1 MTDQLRVGIAGG
13 SIGGLTTAVLLQE
26 LGLDVHVFER
36 SAHPL
41 EGRGAGIVVLPM
53 TERYFVERGGR
64 LGASGHDTREVAL
77 TLTNWSYVNRAG
89 TLISEAPTYNRFTAW
104 NTLYRAL
111 LDVFPADRYH
121 LGHQVDGVRQVAGTV
136 DPVVVSFSTGDDFS
150 CDLFVGAD
158 GMGSTVRS
166 IVSPQTP
173 TDYAGYV
180 AYRGTLLESD
190 LSEETASL
198 LDDAM
203 VYQVLEDS
211 HILAYAI
218 PGPDD
223 SIERGERGVNVV
235 WYRNVPPDAF
245 AELMTDRNGEFRPTT
260 MPPGLL
266 QDQFTEELHS
276 AARAQLAPQLCE
288 LIVECT
294 EPFIQAIF
302 DMSAERFVYDRIV
315 LLGDAATV
323 LRPHVAAGTA
333 KACADA
339 WALRDHLDDYRE
351 GGGELDTTLALWEQQ
366 QIGVART
373 AAERSRKMG
382 EAAQMLGTMTP
393 GDPTWRFGLLSPGN

>member
-1 MTDQLRVGIAGG
+1 MTSQLRVGIAGG
-13 SIGGLTTAVLLQE
+13 SIGGLTTAVLLHE
-26 LGLDVHVFER
+26 LGHDVHVFER
-36 SAHPL
+36 SSRAL

-53 TERYFVERGGR
+53 TERYFVERGGS
-64 LGASGHDTREVAL
+64 LGASADDAPDVAL
-77 TLTNWSYVNRAG
+77 TLTNWSYVDPSG
-89 TLISEAPTYNRFTAW
+89 TLVDEAPTHNRFTAW

-111 LDVFPADRYH
+111 IDVFPEERYH
-121 LGHQVDGVRQVAGTV
+121 LGSEVDGVQQQPEQRHAVQVSLAN
-136 DPVVVSFSTGDDFS
+136 GDEFA
-150 CDLFVGAD
+150 CDLLIGAD
-158 GMGSTVRS
+158 GMGSSVRS
-166 IVSPQTP
+166 IVSPETS

-180 AYRGTLLESD
+180 AYRGTLLERD
-190 LSEETASL
+190 LTPDTAAL

-203 VYQVLEDS
+203 IYQVLDDS

-223 SIERGERGVNVV
+223 SIERGERAVNFV
-235 WYRNVPPDAF
+235 WYRNVAADQF

-266 QDQFTEELHS
+266 QDRFSEELNAS
-276 AARAQLAPQLCE
+276 ANASLAPQLCE
-288 LIVECT
+288 LVVSCT

-302 DMSAERFVYDRIV
+302 DMAVDRFVYDRVI

-339 WALRDHLDDYRE
+339 WALRDHLRAVNAGAD
-351 GGGELDTTLALWEQQ
+351 LASALSAWEHEQL
-366 QIGVART
+366 GVART

-382 EAAQMLGTMTP
+382 ESAQTLGTMTP
-393 GDPTWRFGLLSPGN
+393 GDPAWRFGLFSPGN